1 MQLAIWVST
10 IGKTKKIGCFFR
22 GGPEDVRGFFRQR
35 FVTGGALRSHF
46 LLERI
51 FTLYL
56 TLFCSSGLS
65 LNNNL
70 PRHRSGVKSSVQK
83 LLPYSVGGCG
93 DTGTG
98 AAAARIRQRRRAEI
112 EELARIVAQKLL
124 DHLRCELI
132 ILLRH
137 ATLAGILRLVRV
149 QLERSVKTPKLDFP
163 HPVGLRLPLPRL
175 LLEDPQIRLLR
186 VQAQT
191 CQGRRRRRV
200 PRLNLPPLLLPLPP
214 STSSL
219 SLSLLLLLRL
229 QIPSVK
235 LGT

>member
-1 MQLAIWVST
+1 MQLALLSFNNRQD
-10 IGKTKKIGCFFR
+10 KKNWPNSRKRFFR
-22 GGPEDVRGFFRQR
+22 GCPEDVRRFLRQR
-35 FVTGGALRSHF
+35 FVTGGALRSDF
-46 LLERI
+46 LLEQT

-56 TLFCSSGLS
+56 RLFCNSG

-70 PRHRSGVKSSVQK
+70 PRPEAGLSLRCKSC
-83 LLPYSVGGCG
+83 LPHSVGGCG

-98 AAAARIRQRRRAEI
+98 ATAARIRQRRRAEI

-137 ATLAGILRLVRV
+137 ATLTGILRLVRV
-149 QLERSVKTPKLDFP
+149 QLERSVKAPKLHFP

-175 LLEDPQIRLLR
+175 LLEYSQIRLLR

-200 PRLNLPPLLLPLPP
+200 PRLNLPPLLLPLP
-214 STSSL
+214 SSL

-229 QIPSVK
+229 QIPSVE